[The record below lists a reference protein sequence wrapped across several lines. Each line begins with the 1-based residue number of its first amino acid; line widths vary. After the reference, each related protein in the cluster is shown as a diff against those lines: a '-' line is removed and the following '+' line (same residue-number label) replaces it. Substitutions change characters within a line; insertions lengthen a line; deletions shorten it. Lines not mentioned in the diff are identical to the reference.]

1 MQVYAKRPPHVLADG
16 PDLLSIYL
24 RQISEYPLLTAERE
38 RELGTRIG
46 ELRKAVSNLRE
57 WAQNPVGL
65 TAQGADACPDV
76 REQLDKAELEFSAAR
91 EELINANLR
100 LVVSIA
106 KRYQNRGLSLMDL
119 IDEGNLGLM
128 DAIDRFDPRR
138 GCRFST
144 YGTWWIRQA
153 ILKSL
158 ADTSRTIRIP
168 IHMLNTHKRYARLAA
183 HLAVDLG
190 REPTHAELA
199 AYLGCSE
206 DRVRQVR
213 ELSTETLS
221 LDSQLDDDGGS
232 TMLDYVDSGEAD
244 APLDHTLKAEAL
256 QTLARA
262 LQDISDRQRTIITL
276 RFGLN
281 GEGPLTLEQTGQRIG
296 ITRERVRQLQER
308 ALMELRE
315 QSDVAELI
323 GG

>member
-1 MQVYAKRPPHVLADG
+1 MAQVRAKRPPHVLADG

-24 RQISEYPLLTAERE
+24 RQISEYPLLTAQRE
-38 RELGTRIG
+38 RELGSRIS
-46 ELRKAVSNLRE
+46 ELRKEV
-57 WAQNPVGL
+57 
-65 TAQGADACPDV
+65 
-76 REQLDKAELEFSAAR
+76 AELRQHAETNGEDSTNSRLDDAELALSAAR

-128 DAIDRFDPRR
+128 DAVDRFDTRR

-158 ADTSRTIRIP
+158 ADSSRTIRIP
-168 IHMLNTHKRYARLAA
+168 IHMLNTHKRFGRLAA
-183 HLAVDLG
+183 HLADELG

-199 AYLGCSE
+199 AYLGDSE
-206 DRVRQVR
+206 DRVRSVR
-213 ELSTETLS
+213 ELSTETSS
-221 LDSQLDDDGGS
+221 LDSELGDDAGS
-232 TMLDYVDSGEAD
+232 TLLDFVDSGEAD

-256 QTLARA
+256 RTLVRA
-262 LQDISDRQRTIITL
+262 LQDLSDRQRTIITL

-281 GEGPLTLEQTGQRIG
+281 GDGPLTLEQTGQRIG

-308 ALMELRE
+308 ALLELRE
-315 QSDVAELI
+315 HPEIAELI
-323 GG
+323 AG

>member
-1 MQVYAKRPPHVLADG
+1 MAQVRAKRPPRVLADG

-38 RELGTRIG
+38 RELGARIG
-46 ELRKAVSNLRE
+46 DLRRTVAELRQNSDPGGDPERARTLDA
-57 WAQNPVGL
+57 AQI
-65 TAQGADACPDV
+65 
-76 REQLDKAELEFSAAR
+76 ELSAAR

-128 DAIDRFDPRR
+128 DAVDRFDTRR

-168 IHMLNTHKRYARLAA
+168 IHMLNTHKRYGRLAA
-183 HLAVDLG
+183 HLAEELG
-190 REPTHAELA
+190 REPTHQELA
-199 AYLGCSE
+199 SYLGDTE
-206 DRVRQVR
+206 ERVRNVR
-213 ELSTETLS
+213 ELSTETSS
-221 LDSQLDDDGGS
+221 LDAALDDKGGS
-232 TMLDYVDSGEAD
+232 TLLDFVDSGEID

-262 LQDISDRQRTIITL
+262 LQDLPDRQRTIITL
-276 RFGLN
+276 RYGLS
-281 GEGPLTLEQTGQRIG
+281 GDGPLTLEQTGQRIG

-308 ALMELRE
+308 ALLELRE
-315 QSDVAELI
+315 HPEIARLI
-323 GG
+323 AG